1 MGKLTKREV
10 DSLRTPGMHGD
21 GDGLYLNV
29 SQAGSKSWVLRTRI
43 KGESARREFG
53 LGSVDHVPLAEA
65 REKARELRAE
75 ARRGKNPKAKRDA
88 KPVTFEDAA
97 RKVHA
102 NLLPTFRSEKHG
114 EVWLASLE
122 RHAFPRLGS
131 QPIETIGMTDVLAV
145 LSCIWTAKHDTARR
159 IKQRIGTIFDWAKGA
174 GHYLHEN
181 PVAGI
186 EKSLPKVK
194 HRAQHMASL
203 PWQELPAFMS
213 DLSEREGVSAR
224 TLEFVILTGV
234 RSGEA
239 RGARWSEI
247 EDGVWTIPAERMK
260 MHRAHRVPL
269 SAEALAVLEQV
280 RGLDA
285 ELVFPSVSR
294 GRDGKAR
301 EQSVNVFKALFGRM
315 GRESITAHG
324 FRSTF
329 RDWATLQAKAP
340 WEVAEAALAHEF
352 KRVERAYIRDDL
364 LEPRSALMDAWG
376 RYATGKT
383 GNVVEMVRA

>member
-1 MGKLTKREV
+1 MGKLTKRAVE
-10 DSLRTPGMHGD
+10 SLQAPGMHSD

-29 SQAGSKSWVLRTRI
+29 TPSGTKSWILRTRI
-43 KGESARREFG
+43 KGETARREFG
-53 LGSVDHVPLAEA
+53 LGGAWMVSLAEA
-65 REKARELRAE
+65 REKARALRAE
-75 ARRGKNPKAKRDA
+75 ARRGNNPKEKRDA
-88 KPVTFEDAA
+88 RPVTFEDAA

-114 EVWLASLE
+114 EKWLASLE

-131 QPIETIGMTDVLAV
+131 RPIEAIGMTDVLAV
-145 LSCIWTAKHDTARR
+145 LSPIWTETHDTARR
-159 IKQRIGTIFDWAKGA
+159 VKQRISTVFDWAKGA
-174 GHYLHEN
+174 GHFPNEN

-186 EKSLPKVK
+186 ERSLPKVK
-194 HRAQHMASL
+194 HRAEHMASL

-213 DLSEREGVSAR
+213 DLREREGVSAR
-224 TLEFVILTGV
+224 TLEFLILTGV

-247 EDGVWTIPAERMK
+247 TGGVWTIPAERMK

-269 SAEALAVLEQV
+269 SAEALAVLEKV

-285 ELVFPSVSR
+285 DLVFPSVSR
-294 GRDGKAR
+294 DRKGKAR
-301 EQSVNVFKALFGRM
+301 EQSVNVFMALFGRM
-315 GRESITAHG
+315 GRENITAHG

-364 LEPRSALMDAWG
+364 LEPRQALMDAWG